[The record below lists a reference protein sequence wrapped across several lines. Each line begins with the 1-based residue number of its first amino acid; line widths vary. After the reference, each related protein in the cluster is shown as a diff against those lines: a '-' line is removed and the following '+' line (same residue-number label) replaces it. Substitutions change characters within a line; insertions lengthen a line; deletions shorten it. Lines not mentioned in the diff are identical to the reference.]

1 MLSSYVIANP
11 QSTTTTVLSFI
22 PVITPFFM
30 ILRIGVEIPPI
41 WGIFGTIGILI
52 LFVWLTMLAAGKI
65 FRVAVLIYG
74 KRATLP
80 EIWQWIRE

>member
-11 QSTTTTVLSFI
+11 QSTITTILSFI
-22 PVITPFFM
+22 LVISPFFM

-41 WGIFGTIGILI
+41 WEIFGTIGILI
-52 LFVWLTMLAAGKI
+52 LFVCLTMLAAGKI